1 MSENLTREWI
11 NFSDQ
16 MPFDKNYLS
25 KSFNIP
31 EEFLSYATDK
41 DESARIEMD
50 DETKSLLIIF
60 DIPFEDQTDVAYY
73 SSGPMSFIVTKEVI
87 ITNVADKKMATILKN
102 SKLVDHLNP
111 KYKTS
116 IVLHFMLAI
125 AKLYVDRIRILNRKR
140 ILIEQALGKTP
151 KNEDLIN
158 LMKIERSLIYFIMS
172 LKSNSLV
179 INKIKSGKYLKLY
192 DDEKELLDDLMIE
205 VDQAFDMS
213 NISNKILNEMTDS
226 YDSIINNNT
235 NSVMKFLT
243 SYSIILTIPT
253 IIFSF
258 YGMNVPLPLT
268 NLPKVSWEI
277 ICLLALLLSVLL
289 TLFFVKKDYFSKR

>member
-1 MSENLTREWI
+1 MSENSTRKWI
-11 NFSDQ
+11 NLSDQ
-16 MPFDKNYLS
+16 DLFDKDNLANIY
-25 KSFNIP
+25 NIP

-73 SSGPMSFIVTKEVI
+73 SSGPMSFIATDEVI
-87 ITNVADKKMATILKN
+87 ITNILDKKIEDVLSN
-102 SKLVDHLNP
+102 SKMIHYLNP
-111 KYKTS
+111 KHKS
-116 IVLHFMLAI
+116 SFVLYFMLDI
-125 AKLYVDRIRILNRKR
+125 SKIYVDKIRILNRKR
-140 ILIEQALGKTP
+140 IKIEQTLGKTP
-151 KNEDLIN
+151 RNEDLID

-179 INKIKSGKYLKLY
+179 INKIKSGKYLKL
-192 DDEKELLDDLMIE
+192 DDEEKELLEDLIIE

-213 NISNKILNEMTDS
+213 NISNNILNEMTDS
-226 YDSIINNNT
+226 YDSVINNNT
-235 NSVMKFLT
+235 NSIMKFLT

-268 NLPKVSWEI
+268 SVPKLSWEI
-277 ICLLALLLSVLL
+277 ICLIAFVLSILLALL
-289 TLFFVKKDYFSKR
+289 FVKKDYFSKR

>member
-1 MSENLTREWI
+1 MSENSTRKWI
-11 NFSDQ
+11 NLSDQ
-16 MPFDKNYLS
+16 DLFDKDYLANIY
-25 KSFNIP
+25 NIP

-73 SSGPMSFIVTKEVI
+73 SSGPMSFIATDEVI
-87 ITNVADKKMATILKN
+87 ITNILDKKMEDVLSN
-102 SKLVDHLNP
+102 SKMIHYLNP
-111 KYKTS
+111 KHKS
-116 IVLHFMLAI
+116 SFVLYFMLDI
-125 AKLYVDRIRILNRKR
+125 AKIYVDKIRILNRKR
-140 ILIEQALGKTP
+140 IKIEQTLGKTP
-151 KNEDLIN
+151 RNEDLID

-179 INKIKSGKYLKLY
+179 INKIKSGKYLKL
-192 DDEKELLDDLMIE
+192 DDEEKELLEDLIIE

-213 NISNKILNEMTDS
+213 NISNNILNEMTDS
-226 YDSIINNNT
+226 YDSVINNNT
-235 NSVMKFLT
+235 NSIMKFLT

-268 NLPKVSWEI
+268 SVPKLSWEI
-277 ICLLALLLSVLL
+277 ICLIAFVLSILLALL
-289 TLFFVKKDYFSKR
+289 FVKKDYFSKR

>member
-1 MSENLTREWI
+1 MSI
-11 NFSDQ
+11 
-16 MPFDKNYLS
+16 K
-25 KSFNIP
+25 
-31 EEFLSYATDK
+31 
-41 DESARIEMD
+41 
-50 DETKSLLIIF
+50 
-60 DIPFEDQTDVAYY
+60 
-73 SSGPMSFIVTKEVI
+73 
-87 ITNVADKKMATILKN
+87 
-102 SKLVDHLNP
+102 
-111 KYKTS
+111 
-116 IVLHFMLAI
+116 
-125 AKLYVDRIRILNRKR
+125 IRILNRKR
-140 ILIEQALGKTP
+140 ILIEQTLGKAP

-179 INKIKSGKYLKLY
+179 ISKIKSGKYLKLY

-213 NISNKILNEMTDS
+213 NISNRILNEMTDS

-258 YGMNVPLPLT
+258 YGYEC
-268 NLPKVSWEI
+268 SS
-277 ICLLALLLSVLL
+277 AL
-289 TLFFVKKDYFSKR
+289 D

>member
-16 MPFDKNYLS
+16 KLFDKSYLS
-25 KSFNIP
+25 KTYHIP

-41 DESARIEMD
+41 DESARIEID

-60 DIPFEDQTDVAYY
+60 DMPFEDQTDVAYY

-102 SKLVDHLNP
+102 SKLFHQLNP
-111 KYKTS
+111 KHKTS
-116 IVLHFMLAI
+116 FVLHFMLAI
-125 AKLYVDRIRILNRKR
+125 AKIYVDKIRILNRKR
-140 ILIEQALGKTP
+140 ILIEQTLGKAP

-179 INKIKSGKYLKLY
+179 ISKIKSGKYLKLY

-213 NISNKILNEMTDS
+213 NISNRILNEMTDS

-268 NLPKVSWEI
+268 NLPKISWEI
-277 ICLLALLLSVLL
+277 ICLLALFLSVLL

>member
-16 MPFDKNYLS
+16 MPFDKNFLS

-111 KYKTS
+111 KYKPS
-116 IVLHFMLAI
+116 FVLHFMLAI

-192 DDEKELLDDLMIE
+192 DEEKELLDDLMIE

>member
-1 MSENLTREWI
+1 MSENSTRKWI
-11 NFSDQ
+11 NLSDQ
-16 MPFDKNYLS
+16 DLFDKDNLANIY
-25 KSFNIP
+25 NIP

-73 SSGPMSFIVTKEVI
+73 SSGPMSFIATDEVI
-87 ITNVADKKMATILKN
+87 ITNILDKKIEDVLSN
-102 SKLVDHLNP
+102 SKMIHYLNP
-111 KYKTS
+111 KHKS
-116 IVLHFMLAI
+116 SFVLYFMLDI
-125 AKLYVDRIRILNRKR
+125 AKIYVDKIRILNRKR
-140 ILIEQALGKTP
+140 IKIEQTLGKTP
-151 KNEDLIN
+151 RNEDLID

-179 INKIKSGKYLKLY
+179 INKIKSGKYLKL
-192 DDEKELLDDLMIE
+192 DDEEKELLEDLIIE

-213 NISNKILNEMTDS
+213 NISNNILNEMTDS
-226 YDSIINNNT
+226 YDSVINNNT
-235 NSVMKFLT
+235 NSIMKFLT

-268 NLPKVSWEI
+268 SVPKLSWEI
-277 ICLLALLLSVLL
+277 ICLIAFVLSILLALL
-289 TLFFVKKDYFSKR
+289 FVKKDYFSKR

>member
-16 MPFDKNYLS
+16 KLFDKSYLS
-25 KSFNIP
+25 KTYHIP

-41 DESARIEMD
+41 DESARIEID

-60 DIPFEDQTDVAYY
+60 DMPFEDQTDVAYY

-102 SKLVDHLNP
+102 SKLLHQLNP
-111 KYKTS
+111 KHKTS
-116 IVLHFMLAI
+116 FALHFMLAI
-125 AKLYVDRIRILNRKR
+125 AKIYVDKIRILNRKR
-140 ILIEQALGKTP
+140 ILIEQTLGKAP

-179 INKIKSGKYLKLY
+179 ISKIKSGKYLKLY

-213 NISNKILNEMTDS
+213 NISNRILNEMTDS

-268 NLPKVSWEI
+268 NLPKISWEI
-277 ICLLALLLSVLL
+277 ICLLALFLSVLL

>member
-16 MPFDKNYLS
+16 KLFDKSYLS
-25 KSFNIP
+25 KTYHIP

-41 DESARIEMD
+41 DESARIEID

-60 DIPFEDQTDVAYY
+60 DMPFEDQTDVAYY

-102 SKLVDHLNP
+102 SKLLHQLNP
-111 KYKTS
+111 KRKTS
-116 IVLHFMLAI
+116 FVLHFMLAI
-125 AKLYVDRIRILNRKR
+125 AKIYVDKIRILNRKR
-140 ILIEQALGKTP
+140 ILIEQTLGKAP

-179 INKIKSGKYLKLY
+179 ISKIKSGKYLKLY

-213 NISNKILNEMTDS
+213 NISNRILNEMTDS

-268 NLPKVSWEI
+268 NLPKISWEI

>member
-1 MSENLTREWI
+1 
-11 NFSDQ
+11 
-16 MPFDKNYLS
+16 
-25 KSFNIP
+25 
-31 EEFLSYATDK
+31 
-41 DESARIEMD
+41 
-50 DETKSLLIIF
+50 
-60 DIPFEDQTDVAYY
+60 
-73 SSGPMSFIVTKEVI
+73 
-87 ITNVADKKMATILKN
+87 
-102 SKLVDHLNP
+102 
-111 KYKTS
+111 
-116 IVLHFMLAI
+116 
-125 AKLYVDRIRILNRKR
+125 
-140 ILIEQALGKTP
+140 
-151 KNEDLIN
+151 
-158 LMKIERSLIYFIMS
+158 MS

-192 DDEKELLDDLMIE
+192 DEEKELLDDLMIE

-268 NLPKVSWEI
+268 NLPKVSW
-277 ICLLALLLSVLL
+277 
-289 TLFFVKKDYFSKR
+289 

>member
-16 MPFDKNYLS
+16 KLFDKSYLS
-25 KSFNIP
+25 KTYHIP

-41 DESARIEMD
+41 DESARIEID

-60 DIPFEDQTDVAYY
+60 DMPFEDQTDVAYY

-102 SKLVDHLNP
+102 SKLLHQLNP
-111 KYKTS
+111 KHKPS
-116 IVLHFMLAI
+116 FGIHFMLAI
-125 AKLYVDRIRILNRKR
+125 AKIYVDKIRILNRKR
-140 ILIEQALGKTP
+140 ILIEQTLGKAP

-179 INKIKSGKYLKLY
+179 ISKIKSGKYLKLY

-213 NISNKILNEMTDS
+213 NISNRILNEMTDS

-258 YGMNVPLPLT
+258 YGMNVPLPLA
-268 NLPKVSWEI
+268 NLPKISWEI
-277 ICLLALLLSVLL
+277 ICLLALFLSVLL

>member
-16 MPFDKNYLS
+16 KLFDKSYLS
-25 KSFNIP
+25 KTYHIP

-41 DESARIEMD
+41 DESARIEID

-60 DIPFEDQTDVAYY
+60 DMPFEDQTDVAYY

-102 SKLVDHLNP
+102 SKLLHQLNP
-111 KYKTS
+111 KHKTS
-116 IVLHFMLAI
+116 FALHFMLAI
-125 AKLYVDRIRILNRKR
+125 AKIYVDKIRILNRKR
-140 ILIEQALGKTP
+140 ILIEQTLGKAP

-179 INKIKSGKYLKLY
+179 ISKIKSGKYLKLY

-213 NISNKILNEMTDS
+213 NISNRILNEMTDS

-268 NLPKVSWEI
+268 NLPKISWEI

>member
-16 MPFDKNYLS
+16 KLFDKSYLS
-25 KSFNIP
+25 KTYHIP
-31 EEFLSYATDK
+31 EEFLFYATDK
-41 DESARIEMD
+41 DESARIEID

-60 DIPFEDQTDVAYY
+60 DMPFEDQTDVAYY

-102 SKLVDHLNP
+102 SKLLHQLNP
-111 KYKTS
+111 KHKTS
-116 IVLHFMLAI
+116 FVLHFMLAI
-125 AKLYVDRIRILNRKR
+125 AKIYVDKIRILNRKR
-140 ILIEQALGKTP
+140 ILIEQTLGKAP

-179 INKIKSGKYLKLY
+179 ISKIKSGKYLKLY

-213 NISNKILNEMTDS
+213 NISNRILNEMTDS

-258 YGMNVPLPLT
+258 YGMNVPLPLA
-268 NLPKVSWEI
+268 NLPKISWEI
-277 ICLLALLLSVLL
+277 ICLLALFLSVLL

>member
-87 ITNVADKKMATILKN
+87 ITNVADKKMATIQN
-102 SKLVDHLNP
+102 WW
-111 KYKTS
+111 
-116 IVLHFMLAI
+116 
-125 AKLYVDRIRILNRKR
+125 
-140 ILIEQALGKTP
+140 
-151 KNEDLIN
+151 
-158 LMKIERSLIYFIMS
+158 
-172 LKSNSLV
+172 
-179 INKIKSGKYLKLY
+179 
-192 DDEKELLDDLMIE
+192 
-205 VDQAFDMS
+205 
-213 NISNKILNEMTDS
+213 
-226 YDSIINNNT
+226 II
-235 NSVMKFLT
+235 
-243 SYSIILTIPT
+243 
-253 IIFSF
+253 
-258 YGMNVPLPLT
+258 
-268 NLPKVSWEI
+268 
-277 ICLLALLLSVLL
+277 
-289 TLFFVKKDYFSKR
+289 

>member
-16 MPFDKNYLS
+16 MPFDKNFLS

-116 IVLHFMLAI
+116 FVLHFMLAI

-151 KNEDLIN
+151 K
-158 LMKIERSLIYFIMS
+158 MK
-172 LKSNSLV
+172 
-179 INKIKSGKYLKLY
+179 
-192 DDEKELLDDLMIE
+192 
-205 VDQAFDMS
+205 
-213 NISNKILNEMTDS
+213 T
-226 YDSIINNNT
+226 
-235 NSVMKFLT
+235 
-243 SYSIILTIPT
+243 
-253 IIFSF
+253 
-258 YGMNVPLPLT
+258 
-268 NLPKVSWEI
+268 
-277 ICLLALLLSVLL
+277 
-289 TLFFVKKDYFSKR
+289 

>member
-16 MPFDKNYLS
+16 MPFDKNFLS

-116 IVLHFMLAI
+116 FVLHFMLAI

-192 DDEKELLDDLMIE
+192 DEEKELLDDLMIE

-213 NISNKILNEMTDS
+213 NISNRILNEMTDS

-268 NLPKVSWEI
+268 NLPKISWEI
-277 ICLLALLLSVLL
+277 ICLLALFLSVLL

>member
-16 MPFDKNYLS
+16 KLFDKSYLS
-25 KSFNIP
+25 KTYHIP

-41 DESARIEMD
+41 DESARIEID

-60 DIPFEDQTDVAYY
+60 DMPFEDQTDVAYY

-102 SKLVDHLNP
+102 SKLLHQLNP
-111 KYKTS
+111 KLKTS
-116 IVLHFMLAI
+116 FVLHFMLAI
-125 AKLYVDRIRILNRKR
+125 AKIYVDKIRILNRKR
-140 ILIEQALGKTP
+140 ILIEQTLGKAP

-179 INKIKSGKYLKLY
+179 ISKIKSGKYLKLY

-213 NISNKILNEMTDS
+213 NISNRILNEMTDS

-268 NLPKVSWEI
+268 NLPKISWEI
-277 ICLLALLLSVLL
+277 ICLLALFLSVLL

>member
-16 MPFDKNYLS
+16 KLFDKSYLS
-25 KSFNIP
+25 KTYHIP

-41 DESARIEMD
+41 DESARIEID

-60 DIPFEDQTDVAYY
+60 DMPFEDQTDVAYY
-73 SSGPMSFIVTKEVI
+73 SSEPMSFIVTKEVI

-102 SKLVDHLNP
+102 SKLLHQLNP
-111 KYKTS
+111 KHKTS
-116 IVLHFMLAI
+116 FVLHFMLAI
-125 AKLYVDRIRILNRKR
+125 AKIYVDKIRILNRKR
-140 ILIEQALGKTP
+140 ILIEQTLGKAP

-179 INKIKSGKYLKLY
+179 ISKIKSGKYLKLY

-213 NISNKILNEMTDS
+213 NISNRILNEMTDS

-243 SYSIILTIPT
+243 SYSIILIIPT

-268 NLPKVSWEI
+268 NLPKISWEI

>member
-16 MPFDKNYLS
+16 KLFDKSYLS
-25 KSFNIP
+25 KTYHIP

-41 DESARIEMD
+41 DESARIEID

-60 DIPFEDQTDVAYY
+60 DMPFEDQTDVAYY
-73 SSGPMSFIVTKEVI
+73 SSGPMSFIITKEVI

-102 SKLVDHLNP
+102 SKLLHQLNP
-111 KYKTS
+111 KHKTS
-116 IVLHFMLAI
+116 FVLHFMLAI
-125 AKLYVDRIRILNRKR
+125 AKIYVDKIRILNRKR
-140 ILIEQALGKTP
+140 ILIEQTLGKAP

-179 INKIKSGKYLKLY
+179 ISKIKSGKYLKLY

-213 NISNKILNEMTDS
+213 NISNRILNEMTDS

-258 YGMNVPLPLT
+258 YGMNVPLPLS
-268 NLPKVSWEI
+268 NDKNAWIYIVVISLI
-277 ICLLALLLSVLL
+277 IWGLL
-289 TLFFVKKDYFSKR
+289 TKLLKWLANKK

>member
-16 MPFDKNYLS
+16 KLFDKSYLS
-25 KSFNIP
+25 KTYHIP
-31 EEFLSYATDK
+31 EEFLSYATDR
-41 DESARIEMD
+41 DESARIEID

-60 DIPFEDQTDVAYY
+60 DMPFEDQTDVAYY

-87 ITNVADKKMATILKN
+87 ITNIADKKMATILKN
-102 SKLVDHLNP
+102 SKLLHQLNP
-111 KYKTS
+111 KHKTS
-116 IVLHFMLAI
+116 FVLHFMLAI
-125 AKLYVDRIRILNRKR
+125 AKIYVDKIRILNRKR
-140 ILIEQALGKTP
+140 ILIEQTLGKAP

-158 LMKIERSLIYFIMS
+158 LMKIDRSLIYFIMS

-179 INKIKSGKYLKLY
+179 ISKIKSGKYLKLY

-213 NISNKILNEMTDS
+213 NISNRILNEMTDS

-268 NLPKVSWEI
+268 NLPKISWEI
-277 ICLLALLLSVLL
+277 ICLLALFLSVLL

>member
-16 MPFDKNYLS
+16 KLFDKSYLS
-25 KSFNIP
+25 KTYHIP

-41 DESARIEMD
+41 DESARIEID

-60 DIPFEDQTDVAYY
+60 DMPFEDQTDVAYY

-102 SKLVDHLNP
+102 SKLLYQLNP
-111 KYKTS
+111 KHKTS
-116 IVLHFMLAI
+116 FVLHFMLAI
-125 AKLYVDRIRILNRKR
+125 AKIYVDKIRILNRKR
-140 ILIEQALGKTP
+140 ILIEQTLGKAP

-179 INKIKSGKYLKLY
+179 ISKIKSGKYLKLY

-213 NISNKILNEMTDS
+213 NISNRILNEMTDS

-268 NLPKVSWEI
+268 NLPKISWEI

>member
-1 MSENLTREWI
+1 MSENSTRKWI
-11 NFSDQ
+11 NLSDQ
-16 MPFDKNYLS
+16 DLFDKDNLANIY
-25 KSFNIP
+25 NIP

-73 SSGPMSFIVTKEVI
+73 SSGPMSFIATDEVI
-87 ITNVADKKMATILKN
+87 ITNILDKKIEDVLSN
-102 SKLVDHLNP
+102 SKMIHYLNP
-111 KYKTS
+111 KHKTS
-116 IVLHFMLAI
+116 FVLYFMLDI
-125 AKLYVDRIRILNRKR
+125 AKIYVDKIRILNRKR
-140 ILIEQALGKTP
+140 IKIEQTLGKTP
-151 KNEDLIN
+151 RNEDLID

-179 INKIKSGKYLKLY
+179 INKIKSGKYLKL
-192 DDEKELLDDLMIE
+192 DDEEKELLEDLIIE

-213 NISNKILNEMTDS
+213 NISNNILNEMTDS
-226 YDSIINNNT
+226 YDSVINNNT
-235 NSVMKFLT
+235 NSIMKFLT

-268 NLPKVSWEI
+268 SVPKLSWEI
-277 ICLLALLLSVLL
+277 ICLIAFVLSILLALL
-289 TLFFVKKDYFSKR
+289 FVKKDYFSKR

>member
-1 MSENLTREWI
+1 
-11 NFSDQ
+11 
-16 MPFDKNYLS
+16 
-25 KSFNIP
+25 
-31 EEFLSYATDK
+31 
-41 DESARIEMD
+41 
-50 DETKSLLIIF
+50 
-60 DIPFEDQTDVAYY
+60 
-73 SSGPMSFIVTKEVI
+73 
-87 ITNVADKKMATILKN
+87 
-102 SKLVDHLNP
+102 
-111 KYKTS
+111 
-116 IVLHFMLAI
+116 MLAI
-125 AKLYVDRIRILNRKR
+125 AKIYVDKIRILNRKR
-140 ILIEQALGKTP
+140 ILIEQTLGKAP

-179 INKIKSGKYLKLY
+179 ISKIKSGKYLKLY

-213 NISNKILNEMTDS
+213 NISNRILNEMTDS

-258 YGMNVPLPLT
+258 YGMNVPLPLA
-268 NLPKVSWEI
+268 NLPKISWEI
-277 ICLLALLLSVLL
+277 ICLLALFLSVLL

>member
-16 MPFDKNYLS
+16 KLFDKSYLS
-25 KSFNIP
+25 KTYHIP

-41 DESARIEMD
+41 DESARIEID

-60 DIPFEDQTDVAYY
+60 DMPFEDQTDVAYY

-102 SKLVDHLNP
+102 SKLLPQLNP
-111 KYKTS
+111 KHKTS
-116 IVLHFMLAI
+116 FVLHFMLAI
-125 AKLYVDRIRILNRKR
+125 AKIYVDKIRILNRKR
-140 ILIEQALGKTP
+140 ILIEQTLGKAP

-179 INKIKSGKYLKLY
+179 ISKIKSGKYLKLY

-213 NISNKILNEMTDS
+213 NISNRILNEMTDS

-235 NSVMKFLT
+235 NGVMKFLT

-268 NLPKVSWEI
+268 NLPKISWEI

>member
-16 MPFDKNYLS
+16 KLFDKSYLS
-25 KSFNIP
+25 KTYHIP

-41 DESARIEMD
+41 DESARIEID

-60 DIPFEDQTDVAYY
+60 DMPFEDQTDVAYY

-102 SKLVDHLNP
+102 SKLLHQLNP
-111 KYKTS
+111 KHKAS
-116 IVLHFMLAI
+116 FVLHFMLAI
-125 AKLYVDRIRILNRKR
+125 AKIYVDKIRILNRKR
-140 ILIEQALGKTP
+140 ILIEQTLGKAP

-179 INKIKSGKYLKLY
+179 ISKIKSGKYLKLY

-213 NISNKILNEMTDS
+213 NISNRILNEMTDS

-268 NLPKVSWEI
+268 NLPKISWEI
-277 ICLLALLLSVLL
+277 ICLLALFLSVLL